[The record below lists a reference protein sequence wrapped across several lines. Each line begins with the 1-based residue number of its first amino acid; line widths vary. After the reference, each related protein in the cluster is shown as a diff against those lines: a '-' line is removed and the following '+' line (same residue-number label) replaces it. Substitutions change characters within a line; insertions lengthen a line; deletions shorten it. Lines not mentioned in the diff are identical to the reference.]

1 MRPLREG
8 AAGARQGEL
17 RPVLSGTGT
26 GTAEQ
31 AEGRSRAHHHLSE
44 AEAEAEAGSE
54 KRPRCPVSGGRTLK
68 LCAICG
74 RKVDDRLWRR
84 QLRQHPDSTL

>member
-26 GTAEQ
+26 AEQ
-31 AEGRSRAHHHLSE
+31 AEGRSKASVGGRWTTA
-44 AEAEAEAGSE
+44 
-54 KRPRCPVSGGRTLK
+54 SGGGSFGSIRT
-68 LCAICG
+68 ARSG
-74 RKVDDRLWRR
+74 
-84 QLRQHPDSTL
+84 HGAYPA